1 VDILA
6 RFGAAQGDELRDKRE
21 DRVPD
26 YFGLPAEAV
35 EVEGSAGQ
43 PGGYGGADV
52 CGDDGAVGLGAGEG
66 GFGVDAAGDVGGVV
80 EDLGGLSR
88 GRGGDIQMGG
98 FSSPFAS
105 HLCQIASG
113 RRSNRWRLRSP

>member
-1 VDILA
+1 
-6 RFGAAQGDELRDKRE
+6 
-21 DRVPD
+21 
-26 YFGLPAEAV
+26 
-35 EVEGSAGQ
+35 
-43 PGGYGGADV
+43 
-52 CGDDGAVGLGAGEG
+52 VGLGAGEG

-98 FSSPFAS
+98 FNSPFAS
-105 HLCQIASG
+105 HLCQITSG